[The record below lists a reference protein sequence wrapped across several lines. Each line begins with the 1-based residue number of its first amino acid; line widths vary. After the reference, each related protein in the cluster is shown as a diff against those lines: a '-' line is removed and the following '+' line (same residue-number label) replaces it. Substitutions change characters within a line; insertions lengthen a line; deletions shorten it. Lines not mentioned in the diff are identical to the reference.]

1 MRHWFN
7 DQHFRSLLKNSS
19 YLGASKII
27 AAIAGIATLAFAG
40 RGLGVTMFGLLILIH
55 SYAQAAS
62 GLSKFQSW
70 QVVVRYG
77 GQVLTGGKT
86 REFRSATDFAL
97 GLDIASGLGGMIIAM
112 ALLPFIGGRVGLP
125 ADLIGIAILYCLV
138 LPTMGAMT
146 PQGVLRAFDRF
157 DLISGAGIVHP
168 IVRAILAG
176 AAWAS
181 DAPLLV
187 YVAIWFVTD
196 MLGDLLLWFFAL
208 RELKRHEMLGGLKPT
223 LRPRELPNA
232 WRFAIHVN
240 LNSSLL
246 AAWGP
251 IARLLVGALLGPA
264 SAALYRTAASLA
276 DSAQKPTDL
285 LGRAFYPEVMRMD
298 HSTKRPWKLML
309 RGMALAGA
317 VGFILVA
324 LVLIGG
330 KPLIGLIFGEQFV
343 PAYSAL
349 AILII
354 APLLAMI
361 SFPLPSMLY
370 AADRPEAPFLARLIG
385 VLIYFAI
392 VAPLTW
398 RFGLS
403 GAAAA
408 FVLGYVAM
416 VGALVI
422 QVWRVYQRMRPSSGA
437 AIAEELTK

>member
-1 MRHWFN
+1 
-7 DQHFRSLLKNSS
+7 
-19 YLGASKII
+19 
-27 AAIAGIATLAFAG
+27 
-40 RGLGVTMFGLLILIH
+40 
-55 SYAQAAS
+55 
-62 GLSKFQSW
+62 
-70 QVVVRYG
+70 
-77 GQVLTGGKT
+77 
-86 REFRSATDFAL
+86 
-97 GLDIASGLGGMIIAM
+97 
-112 ALLPFIGGRVGLP
+112 
-125 ADLIGIAILYCLV
+125 
-138 LPTMGAMT
+138 
-146 PQGVLRAFDRF
+146 
-157 DLISGAGIVHP
+157 
-168 IVRAILAG
+168 
-176 AAWAS
+176 
-181 DAPLLV
+181 
-187 YVAIWFVTD
+187 VTD
-196 MLGDLLLWFFAL
+196 MLGDLLLWFFAF
-208 RELKRHEMLGGLKPT
+208 RELRRRELLRGLKPT
-223 LRPRELPNA
+223 LRPQELPNA

-309 RGMALAGA
+309 RGMVLAGS
-317 VGFILVA
+317 VGLVLVA
-324 LVLIGG
+324 LVLVGG
-330 KPLIGLIFGEQFV
+330 KPLIGLIFGHQFV

-370 AADRPEAPFLARLIG
+370 ASDRPEGPFLARLVG

-398 RFGLS
+398 KFGLS

-408 FVLGYVAM
+408 FVIGYIAM
-416 VGALVI
+416 VAALVF
-422 QVWRVYQRMRPSSGA
+422 QVWRVYQVVGPPSGSRTA
-437 AIAEELTK
+437 QKIAE